1 MAALTVGT
9 DAKQVALANPRRH
22 QITVQLL
29 PNSIEAGN
37 TGLVFGKF
45 GSAPVATLESN
56 SWDFVLNAGAA
67 DGSNFYDASDVA
79 FNRQELW
86 LKSDTAGQKV
96 NVVETS
102 IPAPASAPLSGA
114 AAG

>member
-1 MAALTVGT
+1 MARISVGL
-9 DAKQVALANPRRH
+9 DPVQVAGANPRRH

-29 PNSIEAGN
+29 PNTISPGN

-45 GSAPVATLESN
+45 GSAPVASLSSN
-56 SWDFVLNAGAA
+56 TWDFVLNAGAA
-67 DGSNFYDASDVA
+67 DGSNFYDASNEA

-86 LKSDTAGQKV
+86 LVSDTAGQEV

-102 IPAPASAPLSGA
+102 VPASAGASPSGA

>member
-1 MAALTVGT
+1 MARLSIGLDPV
-9 DAKQVALANPRRH
+9 QVAPRNPLRH

-45 GSAPVATLESN
+45 GSAPVASLNSN
-56 SWDFVLNAGAA
+56 SWDFVLNSGAA
-67 DGSNFYDASDVA
+67 DGSNFYDASDKA
-79 FNRQELW
+79 FNEQELW
-86 LKSDTAGQKV
+86 LIADTADQRV

-102 IPAPASAPLSGA
+102 RPAPAAAPLSGA
-114 AAG
+114 AA

>member
-1 MAALTVGT
+1 MARISVGT
-9 DAKQVALANPRRH
+9 NPVQVALANPRRH

-45 GSAPVATLESN
+45 GSAPVASLDSN

-67 DGSNFYDASDVA
+67 DGSNFYDASDQA

-86 LKSDTAGQKV
+86 LISDTAAQIV

-102 IPAPASAPLSGA
+102 TPAPATAPLSGA